1 MRRRFLE
8 VVRTSIGIW
17 EFTFALLRT
26 RKNDFSRDEN
36 EEHKFGLD
44 HPVDQTWEEFWLE
57 GGKLSVVENE
67 LLETDREFDVYR
79 ANHVLDLEVFEFRW
93 KTEFLNHARVFSRCE
108 ARFFFWF
115 CS

>member
-1 MRRRFLE
+1 
-8 VVRTSIGIW
+8 
-17 EFTFALLRT
+17 LLRT

-36 EEHKFGLD
+36 EEHKFWLD
-44 HPVDQTWEEFWLE
+44 HPVDQSWEEFWLE

-108 ARFFFWF
+108 ARFFF
-115 CS
+115 